1 MKFGYIY
8 KITYLDERSH
18 LFNHFYGGQ
27 HVYIEG
33 ENLYDPNGKYYYHGS
48 SARARKEYWPYYSK
62 HKKEII
68 CWCDN
73 AEELKEKENEYIKQ
87 HINDPLCINVL
98 ISNKISPG
106 AFDNSSM
113 KERIS
118 NSLKQ
123 YYKDHPEALEHMS
136 EMRKGK
142 ASAFR
147 GKHHTEKSKQKMSEN
162 RKGKTTWSKGKKLSE
177 DHRIHISEALKG
189 KSRQPCSEETKQKIR
204 ETNKIAIKEY
214 YKTHDGPNKG
224 KPMSEEQKE
233 KLRIAHKGK
242 KLTEEHKKKIGDAQ
256 RGKPKGPLSEEH
268 KKKLSL
274 AHRGKGPHN
283 KGQLGVLK
291 WINNDVEAK
300 MVPIDELDYYLSLG
314 YKKGRGKTYNRK

>member
-48 SARARKEYWPYYSK
+48 SSRAKKEYWPYYSK

-123 YYKDHPEALEHMS
+123 YYKEHPEACTHMS
-136 EMRKGK
+136 ETRKGK

-147 GKHHTEKSKQKMSEN
+147 GKHHTEKSKQKMREAAKNRPPVSEFTKQKLKCRPAWN
-162 RKGKTTWSKGKKLSE
+162 KGLTYHTK
-177 DHRIHISEALKG
+177 
-189 KSRQPCSEETKQKIR
+189 PCSEETKQKIS
-204 ETNKIAIKEY
+204 EANKIAIKEY

-224 KPMSEEQKE
+224 KTMSEEQKE

-242 KLTEEHKKKIGDAQ
+242 KLSEEHKKKIGDAQ

-268 KKKLSL
+268 KKKISL
-274 AHRGKGPHN
+274 CHRGKEPHN